1 MLDHSMA
8 VASEIEP
15 VAAGI
20 LLWRV
25 FDPAVKA
32 DLFSTAIMTTA
43 GSCLIDPVAL
53 TSDAVAELHARS
65 PIAGIVVTNQ
75 NHERAAVSF
84 AEEFNVPIHG
94 HAALGEGISLR
105 KVEPVDD
112 RRIFAAGL
120 TAIEIDGG
128 PIGEIAIH
136 SNHDGGS
143 MIVGD
148 ALINFEPYG
157 FTFLP
162 PKYCSNA
169 KTMRRSLSKLLDY
182 NFERVLFAHGTPIL
196 AGARHR
202 LEELLRHR

>member
-1 MLDHSMA
+1 MPI
-8 VASEIEP
+8 ASEIEP
-15 VAAGI
+15 VAPGI

-32 DLFSTAIMTTA
+32 DLFSTAIWTTN
-43 GSCLIDPVAL
+43 GSYLIDPIPL
-53 TSDAVAELHARS
+53 TAEATAELQAHS
-65 PIAGIVVTNQ
+65 PIAGIIVTNE
-75 NHERAAVSF
+75 NHARAAASF
-84 AEEFNVPIHG
+84 AEAFKAPMHG
-94 HAALGEGISLR
+94 HRALVTGTDLL
-105 KVEPVDD
+105 KVKPVED
-112 RRIFAAGL
+112 RRIVASGL

-136 SNHDGGS
+136 SSRDEGS

-148 ALINFEPYG
+148 ALINFEPHG

-182 NFERVLFAHGTPIL
+182 DFERILFAHGTPIL
-196 AGARHR
+196 TDARDR

>member
-1 MLDHSMA
+1 MLASHMPI
-8 VASEIEP
+8 ASEIEP
-15 VAAGI
+15 VAPRI
-20 LLWRV
+20 FLWRV

-32 DLFSTAIMTTA
+32 DLFSTAIGTTN
-43 GSCLIDPVAL
+43 GSYVIDPVAL
-53 TSDAVAELHARS
+53 TPEAAAELNGHS
-65 PIAGIVVTNQ
+65 PIGGIIITNDNHVRDAAG
-75 NHERAAVSF
+75 F
-84 AEEFNVPIHG
+84 AETFKVPIHG
-94 HAALGEGISLR
+94 HPALLTGTGHL
-105 KVEPVDD
+105 KVEPVED
-112 RRIFAAGL
+112 RRIFASGL

-136 SNHDGGS
+136 SRRDEGS

-148 ALINFEPYG
+148 ALINFEPHG

-182 NFERVLFAHGTPIL
+182 DFERMLFAHGTPIL
-196 AGARHR
+196 TGARDR